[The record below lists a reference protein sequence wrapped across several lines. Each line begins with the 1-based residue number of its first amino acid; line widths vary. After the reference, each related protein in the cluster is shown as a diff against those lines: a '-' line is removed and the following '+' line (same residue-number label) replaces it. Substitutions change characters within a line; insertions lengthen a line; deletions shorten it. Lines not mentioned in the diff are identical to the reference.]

1 MRPAEVAAPIRD
13 TREAGAQKCPE
24 QTGAKDA
31 KMKVVTFYAIGLRM
45 PNRRGDAGGVRN
57 PFLDG
62 AAPVSPH
69 RPCDDAR
76 EG

>member
-45 PNRRGDAGGVRN
+45 PNRRGDAGGEAGCE
-57 PFLDG
+57 LEE
-62 AAPVSPH
+62 VSSMGFAFQ
-69 RPCDDAR
+69 R
-76 EG
+76 